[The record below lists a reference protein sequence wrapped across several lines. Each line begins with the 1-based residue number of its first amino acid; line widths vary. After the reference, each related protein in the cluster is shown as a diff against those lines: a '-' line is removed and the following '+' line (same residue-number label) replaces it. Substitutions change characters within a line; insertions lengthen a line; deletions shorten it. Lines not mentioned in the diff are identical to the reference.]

1 MTEANALTHCVV
13 QKRDSSAELYR
24 IALTFGICFLH
35 TITNGGYNTPWF
47 SNIFLS
53 CVNGFAFITG
63 YYGVLFKPSKVV
75 RLFATSIFIG
85 LIVYGAGCWTGL
97 YSLPTLSVETGKL
110 LRSILLES
118 WFITAYA
125 ILLLVAPMIDG
136 ILKWVPR
143 RVLPVVLLPFFLL
156 TFGWSFGLS
165 FPVIC
170 GAFPHV
176 PGVGDYTGLS
186 LIATYTCARLIKEFK
201 IEPYFTRKRLLMAC
215 ILLWGITA
223 LGLGGYASPFAIALA
238 ATTFYLFKELSLPV
252 WAEKMVHLLSPSTL
266 AIFLL
271 HTSLVGFTFI
281 KYAEKILVEHH
292 VPLLFVYLLTALTIF
307 TACLLIDI
315 PRRLLLLLLRRPIKT
330 LLNKVDTTWSHIVTT
345 LSTRLDADS

>member
-1 MTEANALTHCVV
+1 MEANALNHCVA

-35 TITNGGYNTPWF
+35 SITNGGYNTPWF

-63 YYGVLFKPSKVV
+63 YYGVPFKPSKVI

-85 LIVYGAGCWTGL
+85 LIVYGAGCWAGL
-97 YSLPTLSVETGKL
+97 YPLPALTVEVIKL

-125 ILLLVAPMIDG
+125 VLLLVAPMIDG

-143 RVLPVVLLPFFLL
+143 HALPVVLLPFFLL
-156 TFGWSFGLS
+156 AFGWSFGLS
-165 FPVIC
+165 FPIIC
-170 GAFPHV
+170 GAFPHM
-176 PGVGDYTGLS
+176 PGLGDYTGLS
-186 LIATYTCARLIKEFK
+186 LITTYTCARLINEFK
-201 IEPYFTRKRLLMAC
+201 IETYFTRKRLLIAC
-215 ILLWGITA
+215 VILWGITS
-223 LGLGGYASPFAIALA
+223 LGVGGYASPFAIALA
-238 ATTFYLFKELSLPV
+238 ATTFYLFKGLSLPK
-252 WAEKMVHLLSPSTL
+252 WAEKTVHLLSPSTL

-281 KYAEKILVEHH
+281 KYAETTLVDHH

-315 PRRLLLLLLRRPIKT
+315 PRRLLLHLTRHPTKT
-330 LLNKVDTTWSHIVTT
+330 LLNKIDTTWTHIVTT
-345 LSTRLDADS
+345 LSTRLAP